1 MSLLVVMNRGD
12 SGLGMFTREL
22 QTRFEQIEVCY
33 REEILQLKVQSI
45 PSALIL
51 LGSDWSVCDP
61 SVTHQVDAEVSLLKK
76 LSEREVPVLGVCYGA
91 QLIAH
96 AFGGSV
102 RRGPKTEIGW
112 TEVHANRDH
121 PVLSGKWMQWHYD
134 SFTAPPGFEVLAT
147 SQAAVQCIRRGR
159 VVGVQFHP
167 EFDDLCLATWLAR
180 GGDREL
186 ECLGIPPE
194 NLVSNSRE
202 EIDRARTRSAGFL
215 SWFLEVVAVT
225 SISS

>member
-33 REEILQLKVQSI
+33 REEILQLKVQSF
-45 PSALIL
+45 PRALIL

-96 AFGGSV
+96 AFLLGVVPKLKSG
-102 RRGPKTEIGW
+102 GPKYMPTEIIRFCL
-112 TEVHANRDH
+112 E
-121 PVLSGKWMQWHYD
+121 SGCSGTMIRLLLH
-134 SFTAPPGFEVLAT
+134 
-147 SQAAVQCIRRGR
+147 QASRFSLQAKRPSNAFG
-159 VVGVQFHP
+159 GG
-167 EFDDLCLATWLAR
+167 AWL
-180 GGDREL
+180 E
-186 ECLGIPPE
+186 
-194 NLVSNSRE
+194 SNS
-202 EIDRARTRSAGFL
+202 IPSLMISASPRGWRGVETESLNVWVFCQK
-215 SWFLEVVAVT
+215 T
-225 SISS
+225 

>member
-33 REEILQLKVQSI
+33 REEILQLKVQSF
-45 PSALIL
+45 PRALIL

-102 RRGPKTEIGW
+102 RRGW
-112 TEVHANRDH
+112 TEVHADRDH
-121 PVLSGKWMQWHYD
+121 SVLSGKWMQWHYD
-134 SFTAPPGFEVLAT
+134 SLTAPPGFEVLAT

-186 ECLGIPPE
+186 ECLGILPE